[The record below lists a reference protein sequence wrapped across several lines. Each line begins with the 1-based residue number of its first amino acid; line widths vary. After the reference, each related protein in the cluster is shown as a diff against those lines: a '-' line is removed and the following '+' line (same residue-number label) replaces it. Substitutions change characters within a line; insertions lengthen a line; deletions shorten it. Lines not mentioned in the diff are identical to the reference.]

1 VKEAGVTT
9 IQVAVLDM
17 AGTTVAD
24 DGLVEKAFE
33 SAAETTG
40 VPADQ
45 RMIDYVRSTMGE
57 SKISVMR
64 ALFADESQA
73 QAANKAFEEA
83 YDGLI
88 DAGFCAPIPGAAEA
102 INRLR
107 EAGIKVALTTGFSRS
122 TQDRILDA
130 LGWREIADL
139 TLCPAEAGRGRPF
152 PDLNL
157 IAALRLAI
165 EDVRRMATAGDTTYD
180 MVAGARSGAGIVA
193 GVRTG
198 AHDERRLKD
207 AGATDVLDSITN
219 LPELLL

>member
-1 VKEAGVTT
+1 MTE

-24 DGLVEKAFE
+24 DGLVEKAFR
-33 SAAETTG
+33 SAAESVG
-40 VPADQ
+40 VRPNQ
-45 RMIDYVRSTMGE
+45 QMIDYVRGTMGE

-64 ALFADESQA
+64 ALFADENQA

-88 DAGFCAPIPGAAEA
+88 DVGNCAPIAGAADA
-102 INRLR
+102 ITRLR

-130 LGWREIADL
+130 LGWRDLADL
-139 TLCPAEAGRGRPF
+139 TLCPAEVGRGRPF

-157 IAALRLAI
+157 TAAIRLEI
-165 EDVRRMATAGDTTYD
+165 EDVRRMATAGDTAYD
-180 MVAGARSGAGIVA
+180 IVAGVRSGAGIVA

-198 AHDERRLKD
+198 AHDERRLRD
-207 AGATDVLDSITN
+207 AGATHVIDSIAE
-219 LPELLL
+219 LPDLLLR

>member
-1 VKEAGVTT
+1 VTT

-17 AGTTVAD
+17 AGTTVSD

-33 SAAETTG
+33 SAAETIG